1 MAHTNKP
8 LRNAS
13 WVVMGTLASHFRRR
27 TEFTQATLGEYL
39 HADTETIASME
50 QGRRLLQPRMAA
62 TLDELFETGGALSV
76 ALAKVPKRERYPAF
90 AIDFITHE
98 RDAESLFSYQNSV
111 IPGLLQT
118 PEYAAAVFG
127 CLYPPLTPEEIEVQ
141 TATRL
146 ARQAVLERKPWP
158 PMMHYIL
165 EQSVL
170 ERPVGGETVLRAQ
183 LRHLRELAEL
193 PYLGLQIMPTKQG
206 SHAALDGPM
215 VLLETDDHDQL
226 AYIEGQ
232 RVSFLLDDPEEV
244 HPLSLKYGMLRNQAL
259 SMEDSKRLLDD
270 LLGES

>member
-13 WVVMGTLASHFRRR
+13 WVVIGALAKHYRKQTPFTQVTLAEHLFI
-27 TEFTQATLGEYL
+27 
-39 HADTETIASME
+39 DPETIASME
-50 QGRRLLQPRMAA
+50 QGRRLLQPKMAA
-62 TLDELFETGGALSV
+62 VLDKLFNTGGALTV
-76 ALAKVPKRERYPAF
+76 ALAEVPRRERYPAF

-98 RDAESLFSYQNSV
+98 RDAQSLFSYENSV

-146 ARQAVLERKPWP
+146 GRQSLLDRKPWP
-158 PMMHYIL
+158 PMMHHII

-170 ERPVGGETVLRAQ
+170 ERPVGGKEVLRAQ
-183 LRHLRELAEL
+183 LRHLRELADL
-193 PYLGLQIMPTKQG
+193 SYPGLQIMPMGQG
-206 SHAALDGPM
+206 DHAGLDGPM

-244 HPLSLKYGMLRNQAL
+244 HPLTLKYGMLRNQAL